1 MEQLNIPLGAASS
14 GGETDC
20 LGRFWPGVDIYNAD
34 RCMGAEFWGETQE
47 HPELVTKVREGIE
60 KFLRSHDQRGDVRA
74 QAKADL
80 KDIMLSERYLK
91 RQVSE
96 VLQRQRFPNLPFEL
110 LLWQTAD
117 QAVEREATQTAIGQG
132 LPGSL
137 VPSSADPQE
146 AIQKAIQAAEP
157 EPLPR
162 DHPLLELENVVFA
175 PHRGS
180 AAP

>member
-20 LGRFWPGVDIYNAD
+20 LGRFWPGVDIYNAG
-34 RCMGAEFWGETQE
+34 RFMGAEFWGETQE

-60 KFLRSHDQRGDVRA
+60 KYLRSEDQRSPAVRA
-74 QAKADL
+74 QVKADL

-110 LLWQTAD
+110 LIWQTAD
-117 QAVEREATQTAIGQG
+117 QAVEHEATQTAIGQG

-146 AIQKAIQAAEP
+146 AIPKAIQAAELDDP
-157 EPLPR
+157 
-162 DHPLLELENVVFA
+162 DCQA
-175 PHRGS
+175 
-180 AAP
+180 